1 MVVSDKIE
9 IQQALASAL
18 GLCGLAPIIAKT
30 ESEAIAI
37 LSHHSIALIF
47 CSDELPGDPINALIR
62 GARRFLNQVPV
73 VVVSRLD
80 DWERYLNCLRSGAF
94 DYALYPLARN
104 QVERI
109 VNSALWQMPLPALPH
124 VKRLSNVLQFG
135 QTRRRES

>member
-1 MVVSDKIE
+1 MVWMIAKVISTTLWISNMTNLTSRNVMVVSDKIE
-9 IQQALASAL
+9 IRQALASAL

-80 DWERYLNCLRSGAF
+80 DWERYLNCLRSG
-94 DYALYPLARN
+94 
-104 QVERI
+104 
-109 VNSALWQMPLPALPH
+109 
-124 VKRLSNVLQFG
+124 
-135 QTRRRES
+135 